1 MGIKQLKNEK
11 EPIMD
16 EVEKMYYEV
25 TFIFG
30 RNGGSSI
37 EETGIIKNTRAEKEN
52 LISSFSWEE
61 EYDLNNNEA
70 FLNGGIGYCHLDN
83 IGGDW
88 DERNGTTITVFTYDQ
103 KKSQLDYEHGKAVRK
118 LNELFN
124 LI

>member
-1 MGIKQLKNEK
+1 
-11 EPIMD
+11 MD
-16 EVEKMYYEV
+16 EVEKLYYEV

-37 EETGIIKNTRAEKEN
+37 EETGTIENTRAEKED

-70 FLNGGIGYCHLDN
+70 FLNGGTGYCYLDN
-83 IGGDW
+83 SGGDW
-88 DERNGTTITVFTYDQ
+88 DERTGTTITVFTYDQ

>member
-1 MGIKQLKNEK
+1 
-11 EPIMD
+11 MD
-16 EVEKMYYEV
+16 EVEKLYYEV
-25 TFIFG
+25 TFTFG

-37 EETGIIKNTRAEKEN
+37 EETGTIKNTRAEKEN

-70 FLNGGIGYCHLDN
+70 FLNGSIGYCYLDN
-83 IGGDW
+83 SGGDW
-88 DERNGTTITVFTYDQ
+88 DERTGTTITVFTYDQ

>member
-1 MGIKQLKNEK
+1 
-11 EPIMD
+11 MD